1 MRFAALLMLVVVV
14 TGACAA
20 GKPAAA
26 DDAYGRA
33 LAGLCVAR
41 DQAGHTPTRV
51 RSTFFDR
58 SHGTLHVLA
67 RALEN
72 VDRRSTARV
81 LEAMF
86 RVEADL
92 AFDRPPTSLPA
103 DLDTLI
109 ATTRAG
115 MRRIHETAPGCPS

>member
-1 MRFAALLMLVVVV
+1 VRFGAFLVLVVLVA
-14 TGACAA
+14 GACAA
-20 GKPAAA
+20 GKSAA
-26 DDAYGRA
+26 DDAYARA

-41 DQAGHTPTRV
+41 GQAARTPARV
-51 RSTFFDR
+51 RTTFFDR

-92 AFDRPPTSLPA
+92 AFDHPPASLPA

-109 ATTRAG
+109 AAARAG
-115 MRRIHETAPGCPS
+115 LRRLDHAAPGCAS

>member
-1 MRFAALLMLVVVV
+1 MRWAALLVLLVLV
-14 TGACAA
+14 TGACAP
-20 GKPAAA
+20 GKSAAA

-33 LAGLCVAR
+33 LTGLCVAR
-41 DQAGHTPTRV
+41 DQAAATPTRV
-51 RSTFFDR
+51 RTTFFDR

-72 VDRRSTARV
+72 VDRRSTAQV

-92 AFDRPPTSLPA
+92 AFDRPPASLTA
-103 DLDTLI
+103 DLDRLI
-109 ATTRAG
+109 GATRAG
-115 MRRIHETAPGCPS
+115 LRRLGEPAPGCGS